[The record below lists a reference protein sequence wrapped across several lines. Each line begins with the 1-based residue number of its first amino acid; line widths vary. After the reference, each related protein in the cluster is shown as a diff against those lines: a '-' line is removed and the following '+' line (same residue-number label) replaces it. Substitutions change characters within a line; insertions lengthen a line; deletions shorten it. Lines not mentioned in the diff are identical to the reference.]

1 MLMALRLRPPT
12 IPPALRPAEAAARKV
27 LLRLHP
33 TEEAEQC
40 RHRVQ
45 IEAGSFF
52 LRVLLFGR
60 HVSARE
66 ATTQLLP
73 RQGRFYAFEKA
84 HRLDPTSSGAG
95 VHLVGRRLQAHG
107 GGLLR
112 CKEKM
117 CCGCVQLME

>member
-1 MLMALRLRPPT
+1 MMLMALRLRPPT

-60 HVSARE
+60 HVGSMPSRRPIASTPPPAALEFTLSADNYR
-66 ATTQLLP
+66 
-73 RQGRFYAFEKA
+73 
-84 HRLDPTSSGAG
+84 
-95 VHLVGRRLQAHG
+95 
-107 GGLLR
+107 
-112 CKEKM
+112 
-117 CCGCVQLME
+117 LMEEVCFGAKRKCVVDVSS